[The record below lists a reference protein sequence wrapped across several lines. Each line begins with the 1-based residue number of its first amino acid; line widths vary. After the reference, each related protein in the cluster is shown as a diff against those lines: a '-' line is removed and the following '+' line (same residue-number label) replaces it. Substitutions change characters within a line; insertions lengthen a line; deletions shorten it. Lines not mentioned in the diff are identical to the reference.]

1 MSRAFEFFS
10 EYVKVETTASD
21 SSGMHPSSPGQ
32 LDLGR
37 RLVSQLQE
45 LGVSDAAISCHGY
58 VMGHLAPSPGCEH
71 IPALGLIAHMDTAA
85 EASGK
90 DVKISVVDYAGGS
103 IPLGTSGLA
112 VTPGERF
119 AGHRLAVTDG
129 TTLLGADDKA
139 GIAAVMAMLDEIRAR
154 KIPHGKLC
162 ICFTPDE
169 EIGEGTLFFD
179 VPAFGAEYAFTVDGG
194 NPEEVEFQNFNAAG
208 AEVVF
213 KGISCHPG
221 YAKGIMINAARV
233 AMEFD
238 AMLPTDEVPEKT
250 SGFEGFFHLLD
261 MSGNVSRAELQYI
274 IRDHDAG
281 IFAARKA
288 CMTRVAAELNR
299 KYGEGTVQLTI
310 TDQYRNMEEKVADC
324 PELLALA
331 DEAVRRAG
339 MTPVHPPIRGGTDG
353 SKLSFMGLPCPNLG
367 TGGHLA
373 HGEMEFLSLDEQ
385 EKVVQ
390 ILLNL
395 VALCCEEKRDF

>member
-10 EYVKVETTASD
+10 EYVKVETTAFG
-21 SSGMHPSSPGQ
+21 SSGTHPSSPGQ

-37 RLVSQLQE
+37 RLVCQLRE
-45 LGVSDAAISCHGY
+45 LGVADAAISDYGY
-58 VMGHLAPSPGCEH
+58 VMGHLAATPGCEH

-90 DVKISVVDYAGGS
+90 NVKISVVEYSGGG
-103 IPLGTSGLA
+103 IVLGTSGLT
-112 VTPGERF
+112 VEPGVRF
-119 AGHRLAVTDG
+119 IGHRLAVTDG

-139 GIAAVMAMLDEIRAR
+139 GIAAIMALLDEIRIR

-213 KGISCHPG
+213 KGLSCHPG

-238 AMLPTDEVPEKT
+238 AMLPPGEVPEKT

-261 MSGNVSRAELQYI
+261 MSGNVSRAESQYI

-281 IFAARKA
+281 LFAERKA
-288 CMTRVAAELNR
+288 CMTRIAAELNR
-299 KYGEGTVQLTI
+299 KYGEGTVQLKI
-310 TDQYRNMEEKVADC
+310 SDQYRNMEEKVADC

-339 MTPVHPPIRGGTDG
+339 LIPVHPPIRGGTDG

-373 HGEMEFLSLDEQ
+373 HGEMEFLSIDEQ
-385 EKVVQ
+385 EKVVA

-395 VALCCEEKRDF
+395 VNLCCEEKKVF